1 MNRDEHCSFLKI
13 NLRERSFLNCLP
25 FTDPM
30 PLTERAA
37 QGGDLWLEHT
47 DGQKAETDLQQRR
60 VSMEP
65 QFAYP
70 LMPVNA

>member
-1 MNRDEHCSFLKI
+1 MQ
-13 NLRERSFLNCLP
+13 
-25 FTDPM
+25 
-30 PLTERAA
+30 LTERAA
-37 QGGDLWLEHT
+37 QSGDLWLEQT